1 MNERITENIVREH
14 FKNDALFSTIILE
27 EQKSFNIKIDKL
39 LQNASK
45 SGSGKGKPEF
55 IISFTNSQNLIIVVE
70 CKADSLKHESENR
83 DKYNDYA
90 VDGVLLYSAF
100 LSKEYDVLSIAVSG
114 CKKDDLKVSYFIQR
128 KNKTEQDRIFGNKL
142 LPIEDLIDGVYQNEL
157 KQKTKYEE
165 LLNYS
170 KILNEKLH
178 QLKIK
183 EDKRSLLVSG
193 ILIALKNKDFYRTYS
208 LMENPKDLT
217 EYLER
222 TIINQLKYEKLQD
235 EKYNKLK
242 YSYSFISNQDILLKK
257 YIENDHCIY
266 VLKDLIDEIDEN
278 INNYVRTYKYYDVLG
293 QFYIEFL
300 KYSNSDKGLGIV
312 LTPPHI
318 TEFFCDIVDLKATD
332 IVYDNCTGTCGFLV
346 SAMKYMINKANGD
359 RVLEENIRQNQLFGV
374 EYQPEIYPLAFSN
387 MFLHGDGKSNIFNGS
402 CFDVD
407 IKAEIKN
414 KKPTV
419 GFLNPPYKSDKK
431 KDIEE
436 LEFVLN
442 SLECLEKKSLC
453 VAIIPMSCVLFQ
465 KGKRLSLK
473 EKLLK
478 NHTLKAV
485 FSMPNELFF
494 NSDASTNTCIVVFEA
509 HIPHNHNK
517 ETFFGYFKND
527 SFTKR
532 KEKGRYDYNNKWHI
546 VKTEWIDLYF
556 NNKTKEGLSVSKK
569 ITAKD
574 EWCAEAYMETDYL
587 ELTKHDFI
595 KTIKNYCVYSL
606 SNGHKDDIL
615 ATPFHDDVIK
625 DLDIKNWHYISLT
638 QLFNITGTKTTPPLD
653 LLNKQN
659 GEYPYVTTQ
668 STNNSVEA
676 FYNFFTENGNVITVD
691 SAVVGYASYQMYNF
705 SASDHVEKL
714 EPLFNMNKYL
724 AMFLVTLLNK
734 EQYRYNY
741 GRKASQTRLKVF
753 GKIKL
758 PATPQGEPNW
768 EFMENYIKSLP
779 YSSSL

>member
-1 MNERITENIVREH
+1 MNERITENIVRDH
-14 FKNDALFSTIILE
+14 FKNDILFLNTIIE
-27 EQKSFNIKIDKL
+27 EQKSFNVKINKL

-45 SGSGKGKPEF
+45 SGNGIGRPEF
-55 IISFTNSQNLIIVVE
+55 LISFKDNLNLIIVVE
-70 CKADSLKHESENR
+70 CKADLLKHESENL

-100 LSKEYDVLSIAVSG
+100 LAKEYDVLSIAVSG
-114 CKKDDLKVSYFIQR
+114 YKQDDIKVSYFIQR
-128 KNKTEQDRIFGNKL
+128 KNKIEQDRIFGNKL
-142 LPIEDLIDGVYQNEL
+142 LPIEDLIAGVYQNEI

-170 KILNEKLH
+170 KILNEKLQ

-208 LMENPKDLT
+208 LIENPKDLT

-242 YSYSFISNQDILLKK
+242 YSYSFISNQNILLKK
-257 YIENDHCIY
+257 YTENEHDVYI
-266 VLKDLIDEIDEN
+266 LKDLIDEVDEN

-359 RVLEENIRQNQLFGV
+359 KALESNIRQNQLFGV

-402 CFDVD
+402 CFEND
-407 IKAEIKN
+407 IKTEIRS

-465 KGKRLSLK
+465 RGKRLSLK

-494 NSDASTNTCIVVFEA
+494 NSDASTNTCVVVFEA

-517 ETFFGYFKND
+517 ETFFGYFKDD
-527 SFTKR
+527 SFAKR
-532 KEKGRYDYNNKWHI
+532 KEKGRYDYNNNWYNI
-546 VKTEWIDLYF
+546 KTEWLDLYF
-556 NNKTKEGLSVSKK
+556 NNKIKDGLSVSKK
-569 ITAKD
+569 ITEKD
-574 EWCAEAYMETDYL
+574 EWCAEAYMETDCSQ
-587 ELTKHDFI
+587 LTKDDFI
-595 KTIKNYCVYSL
+595 KIIKNYCVYSL
-606 SNGHKDDIL
+606 SNNHKDDISSK
-615 ATPFHDDVIK
+615 PFHNDDIIK
-625 DLDIKNWHYISLT
+625 LDIENWQYIHLKK
-638 QLFNITGTKTTPPLD
+638 LFNITGTKTTPPLE
-653 LLNKQN
+653 LLNKRK

-668 STNNSVEA
+668 ATNNSVEA
-676 FYNFFTENGNVITVD
+676 FYDFFTEKGNVLTID
-691 SAVVGYASYQMYNF
+691 SAVVGYTSYQMYNF

-714 EPLFNMNKYL
+714 EPLFNMNKYIAL
-724 AMFLVTLLNK
+724 FLTTLINK

-741 GRKASQTRLKVF
+741 GRKASQTRLKAF

-758 PATPQGEPNW
+758 PLNSQNEPDW
-768 EFMENYIKSLP
+768 QFMEDYIKTLP